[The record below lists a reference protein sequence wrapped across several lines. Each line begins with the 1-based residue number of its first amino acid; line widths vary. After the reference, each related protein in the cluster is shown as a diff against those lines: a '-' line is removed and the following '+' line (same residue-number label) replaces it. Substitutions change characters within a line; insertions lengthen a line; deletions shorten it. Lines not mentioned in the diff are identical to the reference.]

1 MNNVVNFTDF
11 KKCSYKSKLNDFYHS
26 LEKECSRSELSTE
39 TKKFLFNKFCGKFIS
54 LHRKKKNAFKKEVA
68 AFSGLSFEDYTAL
81 EIGNLSISDNTFFRL
96 CNYLNAANEVS
107 IFLERIEEAFD
118 PSKRKA
124 RYELAITLKN
134 QFGIQFTDSKKYMKN
149 TDNKIIAFTCVNEK
163 PRN

>member
-1 MNNVVNFTDF
+1 MSDVVNFANF
-11 KKCSYKSKLNDFYHS
+11 KKSSYKSKLNDFYHS
-26 LEKECSRSELSTE
+26 LENECSRSELNVE
-39 TKKFLFNKFCGKFIS
+39 AKKILFNKFRGKFI
-54 LHRKKKNAFKKEVA
+54 LLQREKENILKEEA
-68 AFSGLSFEDYTAL
+68 AASIGLPPEDYSAL
-81 EIGNLSISDNTFFRL
+81 ELGNLLMSDHIFFRL

-118 PSKRKA
+118 PLKRKA

-134 QFGIQFTDSKKYMKN
+134 QFGIQFVDPKKYIKN